1 MIKRI
6 GVPQEPAQV
15 SPQVSPQSPEQGS
28 VPGRAAIPD
37 QVQAPPATLAA
48 VSAPA
53 SAQRTCLLVDDSR
66 MIRKVARRIVEGA
79 GYAVIEAENGEEGLA
94 RCRAAMPDLVITDW
108 NMPVMTGIEFVT
120 ALRAIPSA
128 RQPRV
133 VFCTTN
139 SGARDIHKG
148 IEAGADEYVI
158 KPFDEAA
165 LLSRLQSVGAA

>member
-1 MIKRI
+1 LIKRM
-6 GVPQEPAQV
+6 GGPETPPRPAPSASETV
-15 SPQVSPQSPEQGS
+15 AAAP
-28 VPGRAAIPD
+28 RAA
-37 QVQAPPATLAA
+37 
-48 VSAPA
+48 
-53 SAQRTCLLVDDSR
+53 QRICLLVDDSR

-79 GYAVIEAENGEEGLA
+79 GYTVVEAENGEEGLA

-120 ALRAIPSA
+120 ALRAIPSQ

-165 LLSRLQSVGAA
+165 LLSRLESIGAL

>member
-1 MIKRI
+1 M
-6 GVPQEPAQV
+6 VPPQDPAQPAAPAA
-15 SPQVSPQSPEQGS
+15 SPGLAPGRTAIPEQ
-28 VPGRAAIPD
+28 I
-37 QVQAPPATLAA
+37 QAPLAVPAP
-48 VSAPA
+48 SP

-79 GYAVIEAENGEEGLA
+79 GYLVIEAENGEEGLA

-165 LLSRLQSVGAA
+165 LLSRLQAVGAA

>member
-1 MIKRI
+1 LIKRLN
-6 GVPQEPAQV
+6 G
-15 SPQVSPQSPEQGS
+15 SPE
-28 VPGRAAIPD
+28 PLPARAAAP
-37 QVQAPPATLAA
+37 QA
-48 VSAPA
+48 APA
-53 SAQRTCLLVDDSR
+53 STPVTAQKTCLLVDDSR
-66 MIRKVARRIVEGA
+66 MIRKISRRIVESV
-79 GYAVIEAENGEEGLA
+79 GYLVVEAENGEEGLA

-108 NMPVMTGIEFVT
+108 NMPVMSGIEFVT
-120 ALRAIPSA
+120 ALRAIPAA
-128 RQPRV
+128 RPPKV

>member
-1 MIKRI
+1 MGPEGR
-6 GVPQEPAQV
+6 VPSETVADRPNGPAAA
-15 SPQVSPQSPEQGS
+15 S
-28 VPGRAAIPD
+28 VATAPHAAPAGAPAA
-37 QVQAPPATLAA
+37 VPPPAPHPATAA
-48 VSAPA
+48 APR
-53 SAQRTCLLVDDSR
+53 AQRTCLLVDDSR

-79 GYAVIEAENGEEGLA
+79 GYAVVEAENGEEGLA
-94 RCRAAMPDLVITDW
+94 RCRSAMPDLVITDW

-128 RQPRV
+128 RPPRV

-158 KPFDEAA
+158 KPFDDAA
-165 LLSRLQSVGAA
+165 LLSRLESIGAV